1 MPKIDLDQLVGGAAL
16 CEWFGASPSFHDAK
30 LSSLELRQAT
40 DSVIVAHIFKVGP
53 EVDSEGYYI
62 QSKRAVVTFTLSK
75 LIAVELYEFME
86 AGIMDGLEIER
97 DAEGITL
104 RFDASYGVHGHI
116 KAEQVSLA
124 FTPE

>member
-16 CEWFGASPSFHDAK
+16 CEWFGASPSFHDTK
-30 LSSLELRQAT
+30 LSSLEIRQGG
-40 DSVIVAHIFKVGP
+40 DSVIVAHIFRVGP
-53 EVDSEGYYI
+53 EVDGEGYYV
-62 QSKRAVVTFTLSK
+62 QSKRAVVTFTLRE
-75 LIAVELYEFME
+75 LIEVELYEFME

-116 KAEQVSLA
+116 KAVGVSLA
-124 FTPE
+124 FAPQ